1 MFIILRKD
9 VYEVRF
15 GLKLENK
22 KEYFNGSYKKF
33 VDLIGIEN
41 TKLVFEEF
49 KGQQISFPL
58 ELYTKQYI
66 YEQIY
71 SEFDGE
77 NYKQLARKYGYSER
91 TIRRILKDLI
101 G

>member
-1 MFIILRKD
+1 M
-9 VYEVRF
+9 RF
-15 GLKLENK
+15 SLKLENK
-22 KEYFNGSYKKF
+22 KDNFNGCYKKI

-41 TKLVFEEF
+41 TKVIFDEF

-58 ELYTKQYI
+58 ELYTKRYI

-91 TIRRILKDLI
+91 TVRRILKELK